1 MIRNL
6 GTHTAWLL
14 NIHGYHTPQL
24 QNIAILVMAFSFQNF
39 KMLPTLHME
48 FFRSVIP
55 LNFFFF
61 KTGKNNLSIIIT
73 IVGNIN
79 VLVSHN
85 VIFFGYFMPETW
97 CQLEDSSNCLP
108 PIALSPFRFSP
119 GLSVVLLKI
128 LSQPSFALIKLFAKN
143 NIFSK

>member
-1 MIRNL
+1 MVIIP
-6 GTHTAWLL
+6 H
-14 NIHGYHTPQL
+14 
-24 QNIAILVMAFSFQNF
+24 NF
-39 KMLPTLHME
+39 KILLSLLWLSLSRISKCCQPSTWS